1 MGHRVRKELKIR
13 PGFTPQ
19 EDVSRFRGSR
29 QKQLDAVALPKGH
42 ILGWVAP
49 SSDTQKKAKTSANA
63 PPPNKNA
70 KRRANRRAKAAENP
84 EAVVK
89 DNWED
94 DDEGEGSGD
103 AASGAHVGTKANK
116 ESQETLSTAAKDAS
130 HNKAEGGL
138 DLVEEL
144 SKLNVK

>member
-1 MGHRVRKELKIR
+1 M
-13 PGFTPQ
+13 
-19 EDVSRFRGSR
+19 
-29 QKQLDAVALPKGH
+29 DAVALPKGH

-70 KRRANRRAKAAENP
+70 KRRANRRAKVA

-94 DDEGEGSGD
+94 EDEGEGSGD
-103 AASGAHVGTKANK
+103 AASGAHVDTEASKKSQGTP
-116 ESQETLSTAAKDAS
+116 STAAKDAS
-130 HNKAEGGL
+130 HDKAEGDL
-138 DLVEEL
+138 DLAAEL